1 MRQLVAAMAADH
13 RVSSLQHAEI
23 SRQRNLTLNG
33 VCRLHRIATGVVLD
47 RCHVVLVVVAAV
59 VILQH
64 QRGNYGHALTL
75 YNKVVQSETTM
86 AQLHD
91 RQVDPRFLLNRGD
104 TYLKI
109 NQLQQV
115 RRTCVLSWVWP
126 ASVVTHYSTPG
137 HVPCATQALADFHRA
152 LDSDPKNATTR
163 RRLAVVHDMFGV
175 QLFNEG
181 LVAQAEVEFSTAIE
195 YNPGVAQFF
204 VHRGNAAMYLQVR
217 GVVA

>member
-1 MRQLVAAMAADH
+1 MLG
-13 RVSSLQHAEI
+13 
-23 SRQRNLTLNG
+23 LTG
-33 VCRLHRIATGVVLD
+33 AT
-47 RCHVVLVVVAAV
+47 CLVVAGVA
-59 VILQH
+59 ILQH

-115 RRTCVLSWVWP
+115 RRTCAVLGGQHPWP
-126 ASVVTHYSTPG
+126 LTTLRL
-137 HVPCATQALADFHRA
+137 ATLLSAQQALADFHRA

-217 GVVA
+217 AIVA

>member
-1 MRQLVAAMAADH
+1 M
-13 RVSSLQHAEI
+13 S
-23 SRQRNLTLNG
+23 
-33 VCRLHRIATGVVLD
+33 
-47 RCHVVLVVVAAV
+47 LVVVAAV
-59 VILQH
+59 AILQH

-115 RRTCVLSWVWP
+115 RRTLCLLGRGLHPWP
-126 ASVVTHYSTPG
+126 LTTLRLATFL
-137 HVPCATQALADFHRA
+137 CATQALADFHRA

-217 GVVA
+217 GIVA